1 MFYAYGKIQLKIKDM
16 THLIRNYQDSD
27 FDAVLALCQ
36 SNFDFDSFTNELLH
50 EKIYED
56 PFYDPEIIWVATI
69 ETEIVGFLMGTYR
82 MEIRG
87 VNYGYVKL
95 MVVDKLFR
103 RRGIARDMYGLLETN
118 LKDKKVEVMRL
129 GDVPMNYFM
138 PGIDPRYTP
147 ALCFAMRLGF
157 VRFMDT
163 SNLHVDLNSRN
174 WSDAEN
180 LEALKLE
187 GIDVCR
193 AKIEDKEE
201 LMDFVSE
208 EWKLWQY
215 ELEMAYKSD
224 PIAIHIA
231 KLNGKIKAFSAHSA
245 NNKGLPWFGPMGT
258 HPDLRGK
265 GMGKVLLFLCLQD
278 LKDLGFSKAVIPWV
292 GPIDFYSHHAGAV
305 VERVFWRYE
314 KK

>member
-1 MFYAYGKIQLKIKDM
+1 MIN
-16 THLIRNYQDSD
+16 TIRQYQDKD
-27 FDAVLALCQ
+27 FDEVFTLCQ
-36 SNFDFDSFTNELLH
+36 NAYKFDSFTKELLH
-50 EKIYED
+50 EKIYDD
-56 PFYDPEIIWVATI
+56 PFFNPEIIWLAEEGTA
-69 ETEIVGFLMGTYR
+69 IVGFLMGTCR
-82 MEIRG
+82 MDIRG

-95 MVVDKLFR
+95 MAVSETHQRKR
-103 RRGIARDMYGLLETN
+103 IARSMYDLLEKE
-118 LKDKKVEVMRL
+118 LRSQKVDVMRL

-147 ALCFAMRLGF
+147 ALCFAMRMGF
-157 VRFMDT
+157 NRFMDT
-163 SNLHVDLNSRN
+163 SNLVVDLSDRE
-174 WSDAEN
+174 WSDEKKIM
-180 LEALKLE
+180 ALKSDDIE
-187 GIDVCR
+187 VCR
-193 AKIEDKEE
+193 ATAEDKDE
-201 LMDFVSE
+201 LMDFVAE

-215 ELEMAYKSD
+215 ELEMACKSN

-265 GMGKVLLFLCLQD
+265 GMGKVLLYRCLED
-278 LKDLGFSKAVIPWV
+278 LKNLGFGTAIIPWV

-314 KK
+314 KKLIE